1 MLPTIEE
8 AKKEL
13 LIAGEMNPG
22 PWVGQ
27 SLNVGIAARNIADIG
42 KTTLLCPPPWK
53 PVVKSE

>member
-13 LIAGEMNPG
+13 
-22 PWVGQ
+22 Q
-27 SLNVGIAARNIADIG
+27 IAAKNIAHKLPDIG

-53 PVVKSE
+53 PAIKN